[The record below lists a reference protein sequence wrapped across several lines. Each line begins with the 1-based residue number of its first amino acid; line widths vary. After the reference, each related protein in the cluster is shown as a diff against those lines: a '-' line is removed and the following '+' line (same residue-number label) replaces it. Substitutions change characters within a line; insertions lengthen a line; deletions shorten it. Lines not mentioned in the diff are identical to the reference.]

1 MTDTSRRITL
11 ACMAA
16 GILAM
21 AGAGICHFAFPP
33 QKAGQ
38 TSFAQPSADSGKVSS
53 APAEA
58 DPGLMEAM
66 RRMQENANDVD
77 ALLEAA
83 RIFYDDGKTEQA
95 MSLAQKAAIT
105 APSDHRPPYLM
116 GVLLAGQKKWD
127 EAVRNLERS
136 IAIKD
141 DPSARYSAAVIYRY
155 HLKQEDKAKSYFDM
169 ASRLCDDTALAAAIK
184 AELEK

>member
-1 MTDTSRRITL
+1 
-11 ACMAA
+11 MAA
-16 GILAM
+16 GVLAM
-21 AGAGICHFAFPP
+21 AGAGIAHFAFPP
-33 QKAGQ
+33 QKTEQ
-38 TSFAQPSADSGKVSS
+38 TTFAQPAGKTAAESAP
-53 APAEA
+53 PAEA

-83 RIFYDDGKTEQA
+83 RIFYDEGKTEPA

-105 APSDHRPPYLM
+105 APSDHRPPYFM
-116 GVLLAGQKKWD
+116 GVVLAAEKKWD
-127 EAVRNLERS
+127 EAVRQLERS
-136 IAIKD
+136 ISIRD

-155 HLKQEDKAKSYFDM
+155 HLKQEDKAKTYFDT
-169 ASRLCDDTALAAAIK
+169 ASRLCEDPALAAAIK